1 MAEHVALIVGAG
13 WSFAAGYPLARDLI
27 RGPIFTTNDAS
38 RQRAQAVLDCFA
50 AWSAAEP
57 DNRAEVFLAEVLA
70 GRVERPPQPEDP
82 TLFAL
87 PLQWP
92 WAVETVMLRL
102 ALPIPTAENDPL
114 RTNAIVVP
122 ERRSNRLRYSG
133 ALDAPARA
141 KTLVHFARA
150 LLARYH
156 LSGVVTT
163 NYDLLAEQVLRH
175 RPMRRTPEP
184 GFYYGGLPRPQH
196 AHGHRPWDRYDPYF
210 VGELGDIEL
219 TGTVPICKLHG
230 SLNWER
236 AGHAVALFRDQRLVY
251 RHGGT
256 AAIIPPAAEKD
267 AAEWLSPVWDSAEQ
281 VLADCD
287 KWIVVGYS
295 LPEYDYAVRD
305 LFRRAATNGAATSI
319 DLHDPYA
326 EDLAARWQDVTSL
339 TVIPRPGL

>member
-1 MAEHVALIVGAG
+1 V
-13 WSFAAGYPLARDLI
+13 R
-27 RGPIFTTNDAS
+27 
-38 RQRAQAVLDCFA
+38 
-50 AWSAAEP
+50 P
-57 DNRAEVFLAEVLA
+57 DRTGRRKCSSEVLA
-70 GRVERPPQPEDP
+70 GRVACPPRPDDP
-82 TLFAL
+82 TLFEL

-102 ALPIPTAENDPL
+102 AVPEPTAPNDPL
-114 RTNAIVVP
+114 RTKALVVP
-122 ERRSNRLRYSG
+122 ERRSNHLRYSG
-133 ALDAPARA
+133 TIDAPARA
-141 KTLVHFARA
+141 KTVVRFMRA
-150 LLARYH
+150 LLPQHYLA
-156 LSGVVTT
+156 GVVTT

-196 AHGHRPWDRYDPYF
+196 AHGHRPWDRFDPYF

-219 TGTVPICKLHG
+219 TGTVPVCKLHG

-236 AGHAVALFRDQRLVY
+236 GGHALALFRDQRLVY

-256 AAIIPPAAEKD
+256 AAIIPPTAQKD
-267 AAEWLSPVWDSAEQ
+267 AAEWLSPIWGSAEQ

-287 KWIVVGYS
+287 KWIAVGYS

-319 DLHDPYA
+319 DLHDPCA
-326 EDLAARWQDVTSL
+326 EDLAPRWQEVTGL
-339 TVIPRPGL
+339 AVIPRPGL